1 MPRDTI
7 YAWNPDWTDEMIEKA
22 RTGQLEPVCHDKTDH
37 LGIVCVMGHQNH
49 IHRSQVEPL
58 PRRAEIFTRCKTCG
72 REITLYREDVLAAM
86 DEAWGRNG

>member
-1 MPRDTI
+1 
-7 YAWNPDWTDEMIEKA
+7 
-22 RTGQLEPVCHDKTDH
+22 
-37 LGIVCVMGHQNH
+37 
-49 IHRSQVEPL
+49 VEPL